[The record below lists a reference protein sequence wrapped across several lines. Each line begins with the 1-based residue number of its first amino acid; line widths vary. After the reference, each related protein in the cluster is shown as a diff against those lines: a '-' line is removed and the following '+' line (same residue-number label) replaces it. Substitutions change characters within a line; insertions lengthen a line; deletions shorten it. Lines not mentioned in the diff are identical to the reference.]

1 MNKIYLKEDDYSD
14 IDRIDDYNNEYLS
27 VYPDF
32 VPFATRNNFKK
43 FLEDVEK
50 KKHGIGNNGVCEYYY
65 FLIEDDKIGSIRTN
79 PEVDEIT
86 NLYSGH
92 IMYGIVPSKRRQGYG
107 EILCKLLLLKMHEM
121 GFNKAI
127 ITCNKN
133 NIGSSKIIEKNGGK
147 LLEILNGDGETF
159 ENRTKRYVVDINELF
174 GKGKNKL
181 K

>member
-1 MNKIYLKEDDYSD
+1 
-14 IDRIDDYNNEYLS
+14 
-27 VYPDF
+27 
-32 VPFATRNNFKK
+32 
-43 FLEDVEK
+43 
-50 KKHGIGNNGVCEYYY
+50 
-65 FLIEDDKIGSIRTN
+65 
-79 PEVDEIT
+79 
-86 NLYSGH
+86 
-92 IMYGIVPSKRRQGYG
+92 MYGIVPSKRRQGYG

-127 ITCNKN
+127 ITCNEN